1 MEGDTK
7 MKRILLSLATVGALS
22 ALITGASFALFTAST
37 ENENNTFTAGTVQ
50 LGEVTGF
57 TCDVDADNLAPGDE
71 GECTVSV
78 TYSGSLDAWIGVEY
92 LVEGELFEGEDPMQ
106 VSFDGGYDFE
116 GTYVLGKFAD
126 GEDATVTVK
135 YVFPITA
142 GDEYQGASGEIELSF
157 KAVQARNN
165 TKTVDGKEG
174 PISWN
179 EDAS

>member
-1 MEGDTK
+1 

-22 ALITGASFALFTAST
+22 ALITGATFALFTAST
-37 ENENNTFTAGTVQ
+37 ENENNTFTAGTVR

-57 TCDVDADNLAPGDE
+57 TCDVSTDNLAPGDS

-78 TYSGSLDAWIGVEY
+78 TYSGSLDAWIGVDY
-92 LVEGELFEGEDPMQ
+92 SVDGDLFAGRDPML

-116 GTYVLGKFAD
+116 GAYVLGKYSD
-126 GEDATVTVK
+126 GESATVTVE
-135 YVFPITA
+135 YHFPITA
-142 GDEYQGASGEIELSF
+142 GNEYQGASGDIELSF